1 MNHRILRSVRQI
13 MIDLKEYW
21 PLKGKRV
28 KVICIDGQ
36 IYIGRWTEWF
46 DEEDNEWRKSEGL
59 PADESILVELSD
71 GVPMEFYAHEI
82 ASIEKAEP

>member
-1 MNHRILRSVRQI
+1 
-13 MIDLKEYW
+13 MINLKKYAS
-21 PLKGKRV
+21 LFDKTI
-28 KVICIDGQ
+28 KVNCTDGQ
-36 IYIGRWTEWF
+36 GFIGHWTEWF